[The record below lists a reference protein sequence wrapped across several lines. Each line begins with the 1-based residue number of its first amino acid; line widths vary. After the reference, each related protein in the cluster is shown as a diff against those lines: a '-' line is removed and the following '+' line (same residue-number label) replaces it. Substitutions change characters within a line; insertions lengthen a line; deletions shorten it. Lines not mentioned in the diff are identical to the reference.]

1 MFDLFGTILDD
12 VTIDFPKGIDFI
24 WEKSF
29 KEICTLE
36 ALREENLK
44 YLEYFRARQHEN
56 FEVCFATE
64 EIPAFYRAFGLP
76 EREMSPEE
84 EWEMADLVNDETVF
98 DDVLRMLQTFRD
110 NNIPMYVLSNST
122 FRRDVLCRLLEKH
135 DVLKYFEYVWS
146 SADFG
151 RRKPDRSFF
160 DQAVQSILLTH
171 PEARREDIFFIGD
184 NYYYDAFG
192 GYNAGLKAFWLN
204 RPDMP
209 GPVGHPVGVVKNMDE
224 FAEAVL
230 AYKNRNDKE

>member
-12 VTIDFPKGIDFI
+12 VTIDFPKGIDYI
-24 WEKSF
+24 WEKLF
-29 KEICTLE
+29 KDVCS
-36 ALREENLK
+36 REELGKVNLE

-64 EIPAFYRAFGLP
+64 EVPEFYKAFGMP
-76 EREMSPEE
+76 EMPLSPED
-84 EWEMADLVNDETVF
+84 EWEMADIANDETVF
-98 DDVLRMLQTFRD
+98 DDVRRMLNRFRD
-110 NNIPMYVLSNST
+110 EGIPMYVLSNST

-160 DQAVQSILLTH
+160 DQAVESILLTH
-171 PEARREDIFFIGD
+171 PEARREDFFFIGD
-184 NYYYDAFG
+184 NYNYDAFG
-192 GYNAGLKAFWLN
+192 GYNAGLNAVWLN

-209 GPVGHPVGVVKNMDE
+209 GPLGHPVGVVRNMDE
-224 FAEAVL
+224 FAEIVL
-230 AYKNRNDKE
+230 RKLK